1 MQKFKNERRMIFI
14 SMTMTAT
21 NIDMNNVNFLRL
33 EKTEEDRAEEKAK
46 YNNFMNFMTDIIV
59 KYGLNEK
66 DQ

>member
-1 MQKFKNERRMIFI
+1 
-14 SMTMTAT
+14 MTMTAT

>member
-1 MQKFKNERRMIFI
+1 
-14 SMTMTAT
+14 MTMTAT
-21 NIDMNNVNFLRL
+21 TMNMNNVDFIRL
-33 EKTEEDRAEEKAK
+33 DKTEDERAEEKTK